1 MWTCNR
7 LDLQTPGSQPV
18 MPKNLPDHLAS
29 REVSSGKYQKFGT
42 RISHQVPNG
51 YPPEREGDPQD
62 GERELL
68 YMSEPLI
75 HRTNETWRLV

>member
-51 YPPEREGDPQD
+51 YPPEREGDPKT
-62 GERELL
+62 ERENYCIWVNLSSIEL
-68 YMSEPLI
+68 MKLDA
-75 HRTNETWRLV
+75 